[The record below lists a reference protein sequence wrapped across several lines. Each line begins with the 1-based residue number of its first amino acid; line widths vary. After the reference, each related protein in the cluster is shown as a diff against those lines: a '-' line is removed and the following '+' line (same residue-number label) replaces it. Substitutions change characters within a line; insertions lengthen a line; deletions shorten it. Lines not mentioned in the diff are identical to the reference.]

1 MAKRSRGRRGRGDK
15 RERELVPLFQE
26 WGLEA
31 RRVELPTVDGTEA
44 LDEPGADTDIYKIG
58 REPPLVGAC
67 KTQRDGFK
75 QLYAWLEDD
84 SADYL
89 ALRTEQVEW
98 LFVLPEREMREL
110 LTQ

>member
-15 RERELVPLFQE
+15 RERELVALLQE

-31 RRVELPTVDGTEA
+31 RRVELPTVDATEA

-58 REPPLVGAC
+58 RELPLVGAC

-75 QLYAWLEDD
+75 QLDA
-84 SADYL
+84 
-89 ALRTEQVEW
+89 
-98 LFVLPEREMREL
+98 
-110 LTQ
+110 